1 MDEEDHNITL
11 DIFQSVRILINRLS
25 CRSESS
31 NLSLVVYVCLSFS
44 MSVEEREGKVTKVNQ
59 R

>member
-1 MDEEDHNITL
+1 MEEEDHNITL

-31 NLSLVVYVCLSFS
+31 NLSFVVYLRLFS
-44 MSVEEREGKVTKVNQ
+44 TKECFIMVLFKKHSVL
-59 R
+59 